1 MKIYIVGCAKSG
13 TWLLLW
19 LFYGFENIHIIDYM
33 EERPISHLQE
43 RRLENEKIGVWKRS
57 WNMIFSHKRDTL
69 SPSLERQLEIIQE
82 EDIKIVYIKR
92 NKEDVLKSDGG
103 WVDEERYDDCEKQAS
118 EFAEHINCV
127 VDYDVL
133 LRNPNET
140 QLHVKDCLGLQ
151 ILHKWSDFPDFV
163 PDDVFKIHEGK
174 PNYSKRRIGGDY

>member
-103 WVDEERYDDCEKQAS
+103 WVDEER
-118 EFAEHINCV
+118 
-127 VDYDVL
+127 
-133 LRNPNET
+133 
-140 QLHVKDCLGLQ
+140 
-151 ILHKWSDFPDFV
+151 
-163 PDDVFKIHEGK
+163 
-174 PNYSKRRIGGDY
+174 